1 MRSTNHQSQI
11 TNLALFLLLLAI
23 QCAADTRAGNVSA
36 LLPSARIER
45 SGATTE
51 VARGTEVQFND
62 VVRTN
67 DQGRVRIM
75 LLDKSLLSIGVK
87 SQLRIVSHDPTSRQT
102 SLELNFGKL
111 RAQVARIT
119 RAGGRFELRTPNAVA
134 GVIGTDF
141 GVDASDPSVT
151 KFICLE
157 GDVQLTS
164 TDANFPGTVV
174 CHGGTTVTF
183 RRGQPPGPL
192 EPATDDQMEN
202 WRTITEPDKAPANKP
217 YSDY

>member
-1 MRSTNHQSQI
+1 MRH
-11 TNLALFLLLLAI
+11 LLVFLLLAGG
-23 QCAADTRAGNVSA
+23 AMADIRAGSVTA
-36 LLPSARIER
+36 LLPSAHIER
-45 SGATTE
+45 AGKNLKAKPGVE
-51 VARGTEVQFND
+51 VDRD
-62 VVRTN
+62 DLLRTD
-67 DQGRVRIM
+67 DQGRVRIT
-75 LLDKSLLSIGVK
+75 LVDHSIISLGVK
-87 SQLRIVSHDPTSRQT
+87 SQLRIVTHDSSSRQT
-102 SLELNFGKL
+102 SLELAFGKL
-111 RAQVARIT
+111 RAQVAKIT

-151 KFICLE
+151 KFICLQ

-174 CHGGTTVTF
+174 CHTGTTVTF

-192 EPATDDQMEN
+192 QPATDDQMEN
-202 WRTITEPDKAPANKP
+202 WRTITEPDKAPANNP